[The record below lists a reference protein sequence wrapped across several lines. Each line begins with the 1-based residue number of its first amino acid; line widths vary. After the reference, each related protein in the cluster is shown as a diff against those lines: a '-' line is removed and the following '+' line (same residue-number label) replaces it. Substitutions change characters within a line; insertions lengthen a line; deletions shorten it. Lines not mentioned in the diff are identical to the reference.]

1 MWRTTTLPQTPMNR
15 RQEEEV
21 KRMTATKDG
30 AGRCVRCVI
39 LEFLSDGNAL
49 DIRDR
54 KISAMQQTF
63 VLTTLT
69 QVKCTFALYFWT
81 IPSEGVIRY
90 LPLVCCSRSR
100 FMEVLRLYV
109 RHCLSYYFSKFPK
122 IALKIE
128 QTLE

>member
-1 MWRTTTLPQTPMNR
+1 MNR

-39 LEFLSDGNAL
+39 LEFLPDGNAL

-54 KISAMQQTF
+54 GITVMWQKLQLTF
-63 VLTTLT
+63 VFNANTN
-69 QVKCTFALYFWT
+69 KN
-81 IPSEGVIRY
+81 
-90 LPLVCCSRSR
+90 
-100 FMEVLRLYV
+100 
-109 RHCLSYYFSKFPK
+109 YFSKFPK
-122 IALKIE
+122 IALKME